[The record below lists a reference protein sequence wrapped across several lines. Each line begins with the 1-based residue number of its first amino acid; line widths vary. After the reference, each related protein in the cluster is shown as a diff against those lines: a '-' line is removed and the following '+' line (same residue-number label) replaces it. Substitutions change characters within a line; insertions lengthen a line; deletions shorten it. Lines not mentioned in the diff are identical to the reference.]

1 MTHCNYL
8 RYPAAPIAGHTALS
22 NLPSKE
28 ANGISRTDGAKIMA
42 CWKSNAKKQFDS
54 WSRGYDR
61 SILQKIFFK
70 PSHDKLLSI
79 AKIQEGSRIL
89 DIGCGTGLFARRIAV
104 EYPNVEVVGLDLSEG
119 MLLKARAN
127 CAGLDQIRLV
137 QGDSEHLPFE
147 SNSFDLVT
155 CVHSFHHYPH
165 QALVVREM
173 FRVLKPDGQLL
184 IVDGNR
190 DQWWGWL
197 VFDLVVTTIEGMVHH
212 CSAKQF
218 ASLYEAAGIEVGPG
232 TKGGWLA
239 PFLVMEGYARKSVAR
254 QTPLRKAA

>member
-1 MTHCNYL
+1 M
-8 RYPAAPIAGHTALS
+8 G
-22 NLPSKE
+22 
-28 ANGISRTDGAKIMA
+28 
-42 CWKSNAKKQFDS
+42 CWKTSAKKQFDS

-79 AKIQEGSRIL
+79 AHIPPGSRVL
-89 DIGCGTGLFARRIAV
+89 DIGCGTGLFARRV
-104 EYPNVEVVGLDLSEG
+104 VTEFPDVEVVGLDLSEG
-119 MLLKARAN
+119 MLTKARAN
-127 CAGLDQIRLV
+127 CAGLDRIRLV

-165 QALVVREM
+165 QATVVHEM
-173 FRVLKPDGQLL
+173 FRVLRPDGQLL

-212 CSAKQF
+212 CSKNQF
-218 ASLYEAAGIEVGPG
+218 AQLYESAGLEVGEG
-232 TKGGWLA
+232 AKGGLLA
-239 PFLVMEGYARKSVAR
+239 PFLVMEGFARKASLNRVAHR
-254 QTPLRKAA
+254 RAA